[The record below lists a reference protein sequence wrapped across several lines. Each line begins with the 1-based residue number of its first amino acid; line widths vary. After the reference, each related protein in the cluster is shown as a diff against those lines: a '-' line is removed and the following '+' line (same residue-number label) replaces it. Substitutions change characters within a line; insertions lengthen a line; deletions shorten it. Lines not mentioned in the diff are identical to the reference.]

1 MLPNFVALTLEAFD
15 LGEED
20 LSIACGPRGHD
31 ASCGG

>member
-20 LSIACGPRGHD
+20 LDRLRPPEGDD